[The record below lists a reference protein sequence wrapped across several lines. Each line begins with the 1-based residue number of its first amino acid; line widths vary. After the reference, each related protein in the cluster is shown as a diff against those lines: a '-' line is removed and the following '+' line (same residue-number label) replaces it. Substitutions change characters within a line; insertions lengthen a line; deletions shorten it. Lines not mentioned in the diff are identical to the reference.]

1 MDLSLILQ
9 FFTANKDF
17 IGVVFGSG
25 TLFALGKFAWWF
37 RQQQRKQLV
46 SLDQFP
52 FEVFKPNEVTLQSLM
67 GEGRTDELAD
77 HNIPYLER
85 VAGRNI
91 RRELRQR
98 LDDRGWVLILGRSGL
113 GKTREAAEVAKRMSW
128 QGWTVLK
135 LKSQGW
141 LEAPNELPEDR
152 LSTNRQILFFLDD
165 LHLQMEQGRDRKSPK
180 VDDPMQPAIIPL
192 QERLLRTLE
201 AYERFVGTDHFRVLA
216 IARNEQDSPTPGK
229 LSEFDKLAWSK
240 YPQLWQ
246 RFEAYEMA
254 EVEDET
260 IIQLFEQVTPNIEG
274 IQATPENF
282 PALAR
287 KNDRTF
293 KNVVLNLQRTKEDLS
308 LPLTPQNYQGTVR
321 GSWEKQYQE
330 VVKRHKGAVPI
341 YDAVDLLRSLN
352 VELKE
357 FVIVSTAH
365 LMLGGTVWQQWQW
378 KWRIREALPYL
389 IRKGILE
396 PRDGQIEGKGKSVE
410 VGEWIPRLTR
420 LLLKL
425 SQQQPRELM
434 FSLRGFAFALYR
446 LERYSQSLDCLNRV
460 IEIAQPS
467 EDVALRPNADLEEG
481 QLKDFFFLN
490 FRVKGDVLSFLE
502 RYSESVASYDKAIEF
517 KPNYHEAWSNRG
529 LILDNLQRYDEAIAS
544 YDRAIEFKPD
554 KHEAWYNR
562 GNSLDNLQKYDEA
575 IASYDKAI
583 EFKQNDHVAWYNR
596 GLVLQKL
603 GHYDNAIISYDQA
616 LKIEPENSYT
626 LYHKANCY
634 ALQNNV
640 ALAIESLA
648 QAIALDPRAREE
660 AKSDADFDTIRGN
673 DLFQALLESP
683 T

>member
-1 MDLSLILQ
+1 
-9 FFTANKDF
+9 
-17 IGVVFGSG
+17 
-25 TLFALGKFAWWF
+25 
-37 RQQQRKQLV
+37 
-46 SLDQFP
+46 
-52 FEVFKPNEVTLQSLM
+52 
-67 GEGRTDELAD
+67 
-77 HNIPYLER
+77 
-85 VAGRNI
+85 
-91 RRELRQR
+91 
-98 LDDRGWVLILGRSGL
+98 
-113 GKTREAAEVAKRMSW
+113 
-128 QGWTVLK
+128 
-135 LKSQGW
+135 
-141 LEAPNELPEDR
+141 
-152 LSTNRQILFFLDD
+152 LFFLDD

-246 RFEAYEMA
+246 RFEAYEMD

-293 KNVVLNLQRTKEDLS
+293 KNVVLNLQKAKDLG

-321 GSWEKQYQE
+321 GSWEKLYQ
-330 VVKRHKGAVPI
+330 VVKRHEGAQPI

-365 LMLGGTVWQQWQW
+365 LMLEGTVWQRWQW

-396 PRDGQIEGKGKSVE
+396 PRDGQIEGKGYSVE

-425 SQQQPRELM
+425 SQQQPGELM
-434 FSLRGFAFALYR
+434 FSLRDFAFALYR

-460 IEIAQPS
+460 MEIAQPS
-467 EDVALRPNADLEEG
+467 EDVALHPNADLEEG
-481 QLKDFFFLN
+481 QLGKDFFFLN
-490 FRVKGDVLSFLE
+490 FEVKGNVLFFLE
-502 RYSESVASYDKAIEF
+502 RYPESVASYDKAIEF
-517 KPNYHEAWSNRG
+517 KQNYHAVWYNRG
-529 LILDNLQRYDEAIAS
+529 NSLVKLQKYDEAIAS
-544 YDRAIEFKPD
+544 YDKAIEVKQND
-554 KHEAWYNR
+554 RVAWCNR
-562 GNSLDNLQKYDEA
+562 GISLANLQKYDEA

-583 EFKQNDHVAWYNR
+583 EVKQNDRVAWFNRGNLLAILQKYDEAIASYDKAIEVKPDKHEAWSNR
-596 GLVLQKL
+596 GLMLQKL

-616 LKIEPENSYT
+616 LKIEPEYSYA
-626 LYHKANCY
+626 LYNKANCY
-634 ALQNNV
+634 ALQDNV

-648 QAIALDPRAREE
+648 QAIAFDPILREK

-673 DLFQALLESP
+673 ALFQALLESP

>member
-1 MDLSLILQ
+1 
-9 FFTANKDF
+9 
-17 IGVVFGSG
+17 
-25 TLFALGKFAWWF
+25 
-37 RQQQRKQLV
+37 
-46 SLDQFP
+46 
-52 FEVFKPNEVTLQSLM
+52 
-67 GEGRTDELAD
+67 
-77 HNIPYLER
+77 
-85 VAGRNI
+85 
-91 RRELRQR
+91 
-98 LDDRGWVLILGRSGL
+98 
-113 GKTREAAEVAKRMSW
+113 
-128 QGWTVLK
+128 
-135 LKSQGW
+135 
-141 LEAPNELPEDR
+141 
-152 LSTNRQILFFLDD
+152 
-165 LHLQMEQGRDRKSPK
+165 MEQGRDRKSPK
-180 VDDPMQPAIIPL
+180 VDDPMQPAIVPL

-201 AYERFVGTDHFRVLA
+201 AYERFVGADHFRVLA

-260 IIQLFEQVTPNIEG
+260 IIQLFEQITPNIEG

-293 KNVVLNLQRTKEDLS
+293 KNVVLNLQKAKDLG

-321 GSWEKQYQE
+321 GSWEKLYQE
-330 VVKRHKGAVPI
+330 VVKRRGAVPI
-341 YDAVDLLRSLN
+341 YDAVDLLRSLD

-365 LMLGGTVWQQWQW
+365 LMLRGTVWHQWQW
-378 KWRIREALPYL
+378 KCRIREALPYL

-396 PRDGQIEGKGKSVE
+396 PRDGQIEGKGYSVE

-434 FSLRGFAFALYR
+434 FSLRGFAFALYH

-467 EDVALRPNADLEEG
+467 EDVALHPNADPEEG
-481 QLKDFFFLN
+481 QLGKDFFFPN
-490 FRVKGDVLSFLE
+490 FRIKGDVLFFLE
-502 RYSESVASYDKAIEF
+502 RYQESVASYEKAIEF
-517 KPNYHEAWSNRG
+517 KPNDHEAWYNRG
-529 LILDNLQRYDEAIAS
+529 NSFANLQKYDKAIASYEKAIEFKPNDHEAWHNRGINLANLQKYDEAIAS
-544 YDRAIEFKPD
+544 YEKAIEFKPD

-562 GNSLDNLQKYDEA
+562 GNSFANLQRYDEAIASCDKAIEFKPDKHEAWYNRGNSFANLQRYDEA

-583 EFKQNDHVAWYNR
+583 EFRPDDHEAWYNR
-596 GLVLQKL
+596 GLMLQRL
-603 GHYDNAIISYDQA
+603 GRYDNAIISYDQA
-616 LKIEPENSYT
+616 LKIEPEDVFALYT
-626 LYHKANCY
+626 KANCH

-673 DLFQALLESP
+673 ALFQALLESP